1 MFKLYYKMSYFEMF
15 PLLNQK
21 KNILKKKKKIHQQY
35 EFGAHFKYTDLF
47 GRLINLI
54 NILPKERLGENGIY
68 FIDDNKNN
76 NVSSDLIKNFYK
88 KNNLVPS
95 SLPISLKNKYKYKLS
110 LKLKNNS
117 KSIDQKQ
124 TLLFS
129 NYLFNLPNKK
139 NYKSEFS
146 NNFSTEK
153 NNVNDNNIS
162 KNKTSNFS
170 FLKNNRNKHINNIYK
185 IHNFNDKIF
194 HTIDNNTNSDLKLPK
209 IECKFKFNKKI

>member
-1 MFKLYYKMSYFEMF
+1 MIKLYYKMSYFEMF
-15 PLLNQK
+15 PILNKK

-54 NILPKERLGENGIY
+54 NTLPKERLGDNGIY
-68 FIDDNKNN
+68 FIDDNKKNN
-76 NVSSDLIKNFYK
+76 NSTDLIKNFYK

-95 SLPISLKNKYKYKLS
+95 SLPISLKNKYKLA

-117 KSIDQKQ
+117 KSIDQKK

-139 NYKSEFS
+139 NNKSEFS
-146 NNFSTEK
+146 NNYSIDK
-153 NNVNDNNIS
+153 NIVNDNNIS

-170 FLKNNRNKHINNIYK
+170 FLKNNRNKQINNIYK
-185 IHNFNDKIF
+185 IYNFNDKIF
-194 HTIDNNTNSDLKLPK
+194 HTIDNNSDLKLPK
-209 IECKFKFNKKI
+209 IEYKFKFNKKI

>member
-1 MFKLYYKMSYFEMF
+1 MIKLYYKMSYFEMF
-15 PLLNQK
+15 PILNKK

-54 NILPKERLGENGIY
+54 NTLPKERLGDNGIY
-68 FIDDNKNN
+68 FIDDNKKNN
-76 NVSSDLIKNFYK
+76 NSTDLIKNFYK

-95 SLPISLKNKYKYKLS
+95 SLPISLKNKYKLA

-129 NYLFNLPNKK
+129 NYLFSLPNKK
-139 NYKSEFS
+139 NNKSEFS
-146 NNFSTEK
+146 NNYSIDK
-153 NNVNDNNIS
+153 NIVNDNNIS

-170 FLKNNRNKHINNIYK
+170 FLKNNRNKQINNIYK
-185 IHNFNDKIF
+185 IYNFNDKIF
-194 HTIDNNTNSDLKLPK
+194 HTIDNNSDLKLPK
-209 IECKFKFNKKI
+209 IEYKFKFNKKI

>member
-1 MFKLYYKMSYFEMF
+1 MSYFEMF

-95 SLPISLKNKYKYKLS
+95 SLPISLKNKYKLA

-117 KSIDQKQ
+117 KSIDQKK

-139 NYKSEFS
+139 NNKSEFS
-146 NNFSTEK
+146 NNYSIDK
-153 NNVNDNNIS
+153 NIVNDNNIS

-170 FLKNNRNKHINNIYK
+170 FLKNNRNKQINNIYK
-185 IHNFNDKIF
+185 IYNFNDKIF
-194 HTIDNNTNSDLKLPK
+194 HTIDNNSDLKLPK
-209 IECKFKFNKKI
+209 IEYKFKFNKKI

>member
-1 MFKLYYKMSYFEMF
+1 MIKLYYKMSYFEMF
-15 PLLNQK
+15 PILNKK

-76 NVSSDLIKNFYK
+76 NVSSNLIKNFYK

-95 SLPISLKNKYKYKLS
+95 SLPISLKNKYKLA

-139 NYKSEFS
+139 NNKSEFS
-146 NNFSTEK
+146 NNYSIDK
-153 NNVNDNNIS
+153 NIVNDNNIS

-170 FLKNNRNKHINNIYK
+170 YL
-185 IHNFNDKIF
+185 
-194 HTIDNNTNSDLKLPK
+194 
-209 IECKFKFNKKI
+209 

>member
-1 MFKLYYKMSYFEMF
+1 MIKLYYKMSYFEMF
-15 PLLNQK
+15 PILNKK

-76 NVSSDLIKNFYK
+76 NVSSNLIKNFYK

-95 SLPISLKNKYKYKLS
+95 SLPISLKNKYKLA

-139 NYKSEFS
+139 NNKSEFS
-146 NNFSTEK
+146 NNYSIDK
-153 NNVNDNNIS
+153 NIVNDNNIS

-170 FLKNNRNKHINNIYK
+170 FLKNNRNKQINNIYK
-185 IHNFNDKIF
+185 IYNFNDKIF
-194 HTIDNNTNSDLKLPK
+194 HTIDNNSDLKLPK
-209 IECKFKFNKKI
+209 IEYKFKFNKKI

>member
-1 MFKLYYKMSYFEMF
+1 MIKLYYKMSYFEMF
-15 PLLNQK
+15 PILNKK

-76 NVSSDLIKNFYK
+76 NVSSNLIKNFYK

-95 SLPISLKNKYKYKLS
+95 SLPISLKNKYKLA

-117 KSIDQKQ
+117 KSIDQKK

-139 NYKSEFS
+139 NNKSEFS
-146 NNFSTEK
+146 NNYSIDK

-170 FLKNNRNKHINNIYK
+170 FLKNNRNKQINNIYK
-185 IHNFNDKIF
+185 IYNFNDKIF
-194 HTIDNNTNSDLKLPK
+194 HTIDNNSDLKLPK
-209 IECKFKFNKKI
+209 IEYKFKFNKKI

>member
-1 MFKLYYKMSYFEMF
+1 MF
-15 PLLNQK
+15 PILNKK

-54 NILPKERLGENGIY
+54 NTLPKERLGDNGIY
-68 FIDDNKNN
+68 FIDDNKKNN
-76 NVSSDLIKNFYK
+76 NSTDLIKNFYK

-95 SLPISLKNKYKYKLS
+95 SLPISLKNKYKLA

-117 KSIDQKQ
+117 KSIDQKK

-139 NYKSEFS
+139 NNKSEFS
-146 NNFSTEK
+146 NNYSIDK
-153 NNVNDNNIS
+153 NIVNDNNIS

-170 FLKNNRNKHINNIYK
+170 FLKNNRNKQINNIYK
-185 IHNFNDKIF
+185 IYNFNDKIF
-194 HTIDNNTNSDLKLPK
+194 HTIDNNSDLKLPK
-209 IECKFKFNKKI
+209 IEYKFKFNKKI

>member
-1 MFKLYYKMSYFEMF
+1 MSYFEMF

-21 KNILKKKKKIHQQY
+21 KNILKKKKKIHQEY

-68 FIDDNKNN
+68 FIDDNNN
-76 NVSSDLIKNFYK
+76 NNNNNKRNSDISNDLIKNFYK
-88 KNNLVPS
+88 KIKFGHS
-95 SLPISLKNKYKYKLS
+95 ISIKNKNF

-117 KSIDQKQ
+117 KFKNFKPIDTNKI
-124 TLLFS
+124 LLYK

-139 NYKSEFS
+139 NYKNDL
-146 NNFSTEK
+146 NNNYSTEK
-153 NNVNDNNIS
+153 NNLNDNNIS

-185 IHNFNDKIF
+185 IYNFNDKIF
-194 HTIDNNTNSDLKLPK
+194 HTIDNNTNNNLKLPK
-209 IECKFKFNKKI
+209 IEYKFKSNKNI